1 MEIVVNYT
9 YYGHQFAVY
18 THIKSLCHTPETHIM
33 LFISYTSIWGIP
45 SVSAVKN
52 PPAMQEP
59 QETVVLIPGLRG
71 CPRGGNAH
79 QLHYSYR
86 ENPMDRGAW
95 QATVHRVTGTE
106 KPGGLQSMGSQGQKS
121 LASCSPWGHKESD
134 TIEGT

>member
-1 MEIVVNYT
+1 MEIVVNYN
-9 YYGHQFAVY
+9 YYSHQFAVY
-18 THIKSLCHTPETHIM
+18 THIRSLCHTPIQ
-33 LFISYTSIWGIP
+33 GIP

-71 CPRGGNAH
+71 CPRGGNAN

-106 KPGGLQSMGSQGQKS
+106 KPGGLQSMG
-121 LASCSPWGHKESD
+121 W
-134 TIEGT
+134 